1 YTCSTVAKAKNAECE
16 LQEKLKKHM
25 KSRDGFDIQGVLRA
39 YGSQHLHR
47 PDIEDIWV
55 DLHNEVTVRRK
66 DNSRL
71 TINEIQTLALSD
83 FPDGTNDN
91 ESVLDM
97 SYDGLNED
105 RY

>member
-1 YTCSTVAKAKNAECE
+1 
-16 LQEKLKKHM
+16 
-25 KSRDGFDIQGVLRA
+25 DGFDIRGVLRTYRA
-39 YGSQHLHR
+39 QHLHR

-55 DLHNEVTVRRK
+55 DLRNEVTVRRK

-71 TINEIQTLALSD
+71 TINEIQTLELSD
-83 FPDGTNDN
+83 LPDGTTDN

-105 RY
+105 RYVFPPIDWSASEKASITD